1 MKLLAVCIQNS
12 NDFDLGVGAVVEVED
27 LYITR
32 IWRDGEVVE
41 TENPARPG
49 YHLPENVLLSMLR
62 EGDTVEDNYCHGRYR
77 VV

>member
-1 MKLLAVCIQNS
+1 MKAVCIHRD
-12 NDFDLGVGAVVEVED
+12 NDFDPEVGSIKNLED

-32 IWRDGEVVE
+32 IVRNGVE
-41 TENPARPG
+41 IDTENPARPG

-62 EGDTVEDNYCHGRYR
+62 EGDIVEDNYCHGRYR